1 MPYLKFLR
9 NFKVNITFLKC
20 LIISFGFHAF
30 AISLF
35 LIDGKEFKKSETSMT
50 EIIILSLTENN
61 NFKKKKT
68 DTHEIIKTRN
78 VKGKTTEKKNLIS
91 SVKNNENEF
100 YKVSKANLTSN
111 SNNKKIDNSLLENKS
126 LKSLDNTKKPSNY
139 EISKF
144 SENQNTKSTFASS
157 ATYKIGSAKNPHP
170 AYPLIARKKGWEGR
184 VLIQAEIDREGNV
197 SKIRVLESSGFK
209 ILDNASLETLKKW
222 KFTPAKI
229 GNKFVDDTVN
239 IPVKFLITN

>member
-1 MPYLKFLR
+1 M
-9 NFKVNITFLKC
+9 NITFLKC

-35 LIDGKEFKKSETSMT
+35 LIDGKVFKKSETSMT
-50 EIIILSLTENN
+50 EIIIVSSTENN
-61 NFKKKKT
+61 NVKKKKT
-68 DTHEIIKTRN
+68 DKREIIKTRN
-78 VKGKTTEKKNLIS
+78 LKEKTTEKKNLIS
-91 SVKNNENEF
+91 PVENNANEF
-100 YKVSKANLTSN
+100 YRVSKATLTSN
-111 SNNKKIDNSLLENKS
+111 NNNKIDNSLLENKS
-126 LKSLDNTKKPSNY
+126 LKSSDNTKKSANY

-144 SENQNTKSTFASS
+144 LENQNTKSTFASS

-197 SKIRVLESSGFK
+197 SGIKVLESSGFK
-209 ILDNASLETLKKW
+209 VLDNASLETLKKW

>member
-1 MPYLKFLR
+1 M
-9 NFKVNITFLKC
+9 NITFMKSFF
-20 LIISFGFHAF
+20 ISLGFHAL

-35 LIDGKEFKKSETSMT
+35 LINGKEFKKSETSMT
-50 EIIILSLTENN
+50 EIIILLSTENN
-61 NFKKKKT
+61 NIKKKKT

-78 VKGKTTEKKNLIS
+78 LKGKTTEKNNLIS
-91 SVKNNENEF
+91 SVENNENEF
-100 YKVSKANLTSN
+100 YKVSNANLTSN
-111 SNNKKIDNSLLENKS
+111 NIKKKTDNSFLENKP
-126 LKSLDNTKKPSNY
+126 LKILDNTRNPSNY

-144 SENQNTKSTFASS
+144 SENQSTKSNFASS

-170 AYPLIARKKGWEGR
+170 TYPLIARKKGWEGR

-197 SKIRVLESSGFK
+197 SEIKVLESSGFNV
-209 ILDNASLETLKKW
+209 LDNASLETLKKW

-229 GNKFVDDTVN
+229 GNKFVDDTIN

>member
-1 MPYLKFLR
+1 M
-9 NFKVNITFLKC
+9 
-20 LIISFGFHAF
+20 
-30 AISLF
+30 
-35 LIDGKEFKKSETSMT
+35 
-50 EIIILSLTENN
+50 
-61 NFKKKKT
+61 
-68 DTHEIIKTRN
+68 
-78 VKGKTTEKKNLIS
+78 
-91 SVKNNENEF
+91 
-100 YKVSKANLTSN
+100 
-111 SNNKKIDNSLLENKS
+111 LENKS
-126 LKSLDNTKKPSNY
+126 LESLENTKKPLDY

-197 SKIRVLESSGFK
+197 SKIKVLESSGYK
-209 ILDNASLETLKKW
+209 VLDNSSLETLKKW

>member
-1 MPYLKFLR
+1 M
-9 NFKVNITFLKC
+9 NITFMKSFF
-20 LIISFGFHAF
+20 ISLGFHAL

-35 LIDGKEFKKSETSMT
+35 LINAKEFKKSETSMT
-50 EIIILSLTENN
+50 EIIILLSTENN
-61 NFKKKKT
+61 NIKKKKT

-78 VKGKTTEKKNLIS
+78 LKGKTTEKNNLIS
-91 SVKNNENEF
+91 SVENNENEF
-100 YKVSKANLTSN
+100 YKVSNANLTSN
-111 SNNKKIDNSLLENKS
+111 NIKKKTDNSFLENKP
-126 LKSLDNTKKPSNY
+126 LKILDNTRNPSNY

-144 SENQNTKSTFASS
+144 SENQSTKSNFASS

-170 AYPLIARKKGWEGR
+170 TYPLIARKKGWEGR

-197 SKIRVLESSGFK
+197 SEIKVLESSGFNV
-209 ILDNASLETLKKW
+209 LDNASLETLKKW

-229 GNKFVDDTVN
+229 GNKFVDDTIN

>member
-1 MPYLKFLR
+1 M
-9 NFKVNITFLKC
+9 NITFLKC

-35 LIDGKEFKKSETSMT
+35 LIDGKVFKKSETSMT
-50 EIIILSLTENN
+50 EIIIVSSTENN

-68 DTHEIIKTRN
+68 DKREIIKTRN
-78 VKGKTTEKKNLIS
+78 LKEKTTEKKNLIS
-91 SVKNNENEF
+91 PVENNANEF
-100 YKVSKANLTSN
+100 YRVSKAALTSN
-111 SNNKKIDNSLLENKS
+111 NNNKIDNSLLENKS
-126 LKSLDNTKKPSNY
+126 LKSSDNTKKSANY

-144 SENQNTKSTFASS
+144 LENQNTKSTFASS

-197 SKIRVLESSGFK
+197 SGIKVLESSGFK
-209 ILDNASLETLKKW
+209 VLDNASLETLKKW

>member
-1 MPYLKFLR
+1 MKSF
-9 NFKVNITFLKC
+9 F
-20 LIISFGFHAF
+20 ISLGFHAL

-35 LIDGKEFKKSETSMT
+35 LINGKEFKKSETSMT
-50 EIIILSLTENN
+50 EIIILLSTENN
-61 NFKKKKT
+61 NIKKKKT

-78 VKGKTTEKKNLIS
+78 LKGKTTEKNNLIS
-91 SVKNNENEF
+91 SVENNENEF
-100 YKVSKANLTSN
+100 YKVSNANLTSN
-111 SNNKKIDNSLLENKS
+111 NIKKKTDNSFLENKP
-126 LKSLDNTKKPSNY
+126 LKILDNTRNPSNY

-144 SENQNTKSTFASS
+144 SENQSTKSNFASS

-170 AYPLIARKKGWEGR
+170 TYPLIARKKGWEGR

-197 SKIRVLESSGFK
+197 SEIKVLESSGFNV
-209 ILDNASLETLKKW
+209 LDNASLETLKKW

-229 GNKFVDDTVN
+229 GNKFVDDTIN

>member
-1 MPYLKFLR
+1 M
-9 NFKVNITFLKC
+9 NITFLKS
-20 LIISFGFHAF
+20 LIISFGFHVL

-35 LIDGKEFKKSETSMT
+35 FIDKKEFKKSETSMT
-50 EIIILSLTENN
+50 EIIILSSTENN
-61 NFKKKKT
+61 KVEKKKT
-68 DTHEIIKTRN
+68 NIQKTTKKTKDIKD
-78 VKGKTTEKKNLIS
+78 KTTERNNLVS
-91 SVKNNENEF
+91 SVEKNENEF
-100 YKVSKANLTSN
+100 YKASKVNLALNN
-111 SNNKKIDNSLLENKS
+111 SDKKNLNNSSLKNKS
-126 LKSLDNTKKPSNY
+126 FKNPDDTKKPLNDK
-139 EISKF
+139 INKF
-144 SENQNTKSTFASS
+144 SENKNTESNFKSN

-170 AYPLIARKKGWEGR
+170 TYPLIARKKGWEGR
-184 VLIQAEIDREGNV
+184 VLIQAEIDRKGNV

>member
-1 MPYLKFLR
+1 M
-9 NFKVNITFLKC
+9 NITFLKC

-35 LIDGKEFKKSETSMT
+35 LIYGKEFKKSETSMI
-50 EIIILSLTENN
+50 EIIILSFTENN
-61 NFKKKKT
+61 NIKKKKT

-78 VKGKTTEKKNLIS
+78 LKGKTTEKKNLIS
-91 SVKNNENEF
+91 SVENNENEF

-111 SNNKKIDNSLLENKS
+111 SNNKKIDNSFLENKF
-126 LKSLDNTKKPSNY
+126 LKSRDNTKKPSNY

-197 SKIRVLESSGFK
+197 SEIKVLESSGFK
-209 ILDNASLETLKKW
+209 VLDNASLETLKKW

-229 GNKFVDDTVN
+229 GNKFVDDTLN

>member
-1 MPYLKFLR
+1 MNI
-9 NFKVNITFLKC
+9 NFMKSLM
-20 LIISFGFHAF
+20 ISFGFHAF

-35 LIDGKEFKKSETSMT
+35 LINGKEFKKSETSMT

-100 YKVSKANLTSN
+100 YKVSNANLTSN

-184 VLIQAEIDREGNV
+184 VIIQAEIDREGNV
-197 SKIRVLESSGFK
+197 LEIKVLESSGFK
-209 ILDNASLETLKKW
+209 VLDNASLETLKKW

>member
-1 MPYLKFLR
+1 M
-9 NFKVNITFLKC
+9 NITFLKC

-35 LIDGKEFKKSETSMT
+35 LIDGKVFKKSETSMT
-50 EIIILSLTENN
+50 EIIIVSSTENN

-68 DTHEIIKTRN
+68 DKREIIKTRN
-78 VKGKTTEKKNLIS
+78 LKEKTTEKKNLIS
-91 SVKNNENEF
+91 PVEHNANEF
-100 YKVSKANLTSN
+100 YRVSKAALTSN
-111 SNNKKIDNSLLENKS
+111 NNNKIDNSLLENKS
-126 LKSLDNTKKPSNY
+126 LKSSDNTKKSANY

-144 SENQNTKSTFASS
+144 LENQNTKSTFASS

-197 SKIRVLESSGFK
+197 SGIKVLESSGFK
-209 ILDNASLETLKKW
+209 VLDNASLETLKKW

>member
-1 MPYLKFLR
+1 M
-9 NFKVNITFLKC
+9 NITFLKC

-35 LIDGKEFKKSETSMT
+35 LIYGKEFKKSETSMI
-50 EIIILSLTENN
+50 EIIILSFTENN
-61 NFKKKKT
+61 NIKKKKT

-78 VKGKTTEKKNLIS
+78 LKGKTTEKKNLIS
-91 SVKNNENEF
+91 SVENNENEF
-100 YKVSKANLTSN
+100 YKVSNANLTSN
-111 SNNKKIDNSLLENKS
+111 NNKKIDNSLLENKF
-126 LKSLDNTKKPSNY
+126 LKSRDKTKKQSNY

-144 SENQNTKSTFASS
+144 SENQITKSTFASS

-197 SKIRVLESSGFK
+197 SEIKVLESSGFMV
-209 ILDNASLETLKKW
+209 LDNASLETLKKW

>member
-1 MPYLKFLR
+1 M
-9 NFKVNITFLKC
+9 NITFVKS
-20 LIISFGFHAF
+20 LIISLGFHAL

-35 LIDGKEFKKSETSMT
+35 LEDGKEFKKSETSMT
-50 EIIILSLTENN
+50 EIIILSSTENN
-61 NFKKKKT
+61 NIKKKKT

-78 VKGKTTEKKNLIS
+78 LKGKANEKKNLIS
-91 SVKNNENEF
+91 SKENNENEF
-100 YKVSKANLTSN
+100 YKVSNANLTL
-111 SNNKKIDNSLLENKS
+111 NNKKKKTDNSFLENKS
-126 LKSLDNTKKPSNY
+126 LKSHDNTEKPSNF

-157 ATYKIGSAKNPHP
+157 ATYKIGSVKNPHP
-170 AYPLIARKKGWEGR
+170 TYPLIARKKGWEGK
-184 VLIQAEIDREGNV
+184 VLIQAEIDRDGNV
-197 SKIRVLESSGFK
+197 SEIKVLESSGFK

-239 IPVKFLITN
+239 IPVKFLLTN